1 MRFPDRL
8 SRLRPIAARLGPA
21 VGIAAA
27 LLALPLALF
36 AGVTLGGRSMVPFD
50 ALRSD
55 PVYRQ
60 AIEAAGVDYTQN
72 GLVADL
78 VYQNVVW
85 KGHLQR
91 GIEDGDPPLWSPYI
105 AGGMPFLAAG
115 QHSALY
121 PTSLLLLFMRPD
133 RALGWGAL
141 VNLWLAAACMYVLG
155 RALGLGR
162 FAAVL
167 MGLAWSASSLFVANA
182 VFPMIQAG
190 MTWLPI
196 ILAGITVI
204 TAPYASPR
212 GGTGT
217 TGPPAPPTLPGAK
230 ALGWLVGIA
239 VATLFAA
246 LAGHPE
252 IFYYDAL
259 VATAYAA
266 FRLALAARRHGWA
279 AGARL
284 GAWLAAA
291 GVVGVL
297 MAAVQLVPLAE
308 LAGVNWRGGAEPYA
322 RIADQAFGIR
332 QAITF
337 VMPDFFGNPA
347 HHSVPALQGGRLA
360 LADDAVWGT
369 AYGAKNYVEAASY
382 VSILVLLLAPLGLA
396 GGRRRRT
403 PWFFAGLAVVSLTF
417 VFGLPTYK
425 LLFYGLPGIDQLRTP
440 FRWVFPLCLALVAL
454 AGWGADRLARGT
466 AVPRAATGVGSLALA
481 VGAGLTVLLGIL
493 RLRPATWTRWIE
505 GLFDRLPRVNVDGG
519 TQSALDVALTRF
531 TDSQTLA
538 AYLYWS
544 VLHLAL
550 FLTLGGVAVLLL
562 VRAARTG
569 RDRRP
574 AMGLALAAVALD
586 LGLIGYGFNP
596 SVPPALADLRPP
608 AVVFLKE
615 ATDVKWGRV
624 TAMGPDRALW
634 PNTAMREGIPDIR
647 GYDSIFPRWT
657 VEVLDAIERQGL
669 DGQSGPLRYNRIGNL
684 TQPASLAHPALAML
698 GVRYIVATD
707 PVAAP
712 DLDLIYDGGVLIYEN
727 RRALRRAWVVN
738 QVKVFPGDRPALLAE
753 LATFDPAST
762 VLLEAAPDL
771 GIWDDLPPG
780 RNLPAAINVRRDT
793 ERSGSFE
800 VDVSGAPSG
809 GMLVLSEAWFPGWRA
824 SVEVAGSGSPRIV
837 EVPVYRA
844 NGMLRAVPVPPGRS
858 TVRLRYSPLSL
869 KAGLYGSFLGA
880 VMLVLALAWGAWSRL
895 ARRAT
900 GDEVGRIAINTA
912 GPVAANLLNKV
923 VLFAFAMLMYRVL
936 GPEEAGAYTT
946 AVTLIGLMDIVTN
959 FGLNLLATREVA
971 RDPSRA
977 PAYLTGTAV
986 LRLVL
991 WVLAAP
997 VLAAYIA
1004 WAGTGARPLSAQTV
1018 QAIAL
1023 FALGLI
1029 PSNLNAA
1036 VASIFQA
1043 RERMVLPA
1051 GVSIVSTLV
1060 SVSLGALALLAGHG
1074 LVGLAA
1080 VSIVTN
1086 WVTFGILAALAWRE
1100 GIRAA
1105 WGVPR
1110 ALVWGMVGVS
1120 LPLMLNH
1127 LLQTLFFKV
1136 DVLMLRQLLREG
1148 ETVVGWYS
1156 TAYKW
1161 IDALLILPAFF
1172 TMALFPMMSRRA
1184 MGDRAGL
1191 TRAFEMGQRWL
1202 VSLALPIAVATTFL
1216 ADGLVTVLAGAEFV
1230 PEGSTALKVMIWFL
1244 PLSFA
1249 NGLTQYVL
1257 IALDRARWIT
1267 VSFVIAVL
1275 FNLTANW
1282 LVIPGHAFGGL
1293 EIQAYTYVGAAVVT
1307 ILTEAV
1313 LRLPFG
1319 WGLRDLGAAP
1329 LVVIL
1334 WRPAVAAG
1342 IMAAVMGGLDAVGA
1356 PALVNAF
1363 AALPIYIGG
1372 LHLLGGITAEDRA
1385 LAARL
1390 RGGAPSG

>member
-8 SRLRPIAARLGPA
+8 SRLRPIAARLGPS
-21 VGIAAA
+21 VGVAAG
-27 LLALPLALF
+27 LLVLPLALF
-36 AGVTLGGRSMVPFD
+36 AGVTLGGRTLVPYD

-55 PVYRQ
+55 PVYRK
-60 AIEAAGVDYTQN
+60 ALAAAGVDRVQN

-85 KGHLQR
+85 KTYLQR
-91 GIEDGDPPLWSPYI
+91 RLEDGDAPLWSPYI

-115 QHSALY
+115 QHSAFY
-121 PTSLLLLFMRPD
+121 PTSLLLLLMRPD
-133 RALGWGAL
+133 HALGWGAL
-141 VNLWLAAACMYVLG
+141 VNLWLAALCMYALGRVLG
-155 RALGLGR
+155 CGR
-162 FAAVL
+162 FAAAL
-167 MGLAWSASSLFVANA
+167 MGLAWSSSTLFVANA

-190 MTWLPI
+190 MTWLPV
-196 ILAGITVI
+196 ILAGITAV
-204 TAPYASPR
+204 TVPRAMPHRGAAGSAAPTPLPATSAA
-212 GGTGT
+212 GT
-217 TGPPAPPTLPGAK
+217 
-230 ALGWLVGIA
+230 LGWLAVIA
-239 VATLFAA
+239 VATLLAA

-252 IFYYDAL
+252 ILYYDAL
-259 VATAYAA
+259 VAAAYAA
-266 FRLALAARRHGWA
+266 FRLVRVARRHGWVA
-279 AGARL
+279 AARL
-284 GAWLAAA
+284 GMWLASA
-291 GVVGVL
+291 GVVGALV
-297 MAAVQLVPLAE
+297 AAVQLVPLAE
-308 LAGVNWRGGAEPYA
+308 LAGVNWRGGAEPYD

-337 VMPDFFGNPA
+337 VVPDFFGNPA
-347 HHSVPALQGGRLA
+347 HHSVPALHGERLA

-396 GGRRRRT
+396 GARRRRT
-403 PWFFAGLAVVSLTF
+403 PWFFAGLALVSLSF

-425 LLFYGLPGIDQLRTP
+425 LLFYGLPGFDQLRTP
-440 FRWVFPLCLALVAL
+440 FRWVFPLCLALVVL
-454 AGWGADRLARGT
+454 AGRGADRLARGRP
-466 AVPRAATGVGSLALA
+466 VPSAALGLGSTALA
-481 VGAGLTVLLGIL
+481 AGAGLTVALGTL
-493 RLRPATWTRWIE
+493 RLRPSTWTRWVE
-505 GLFDRLPRVNVDGG
+505 ALFDRLPRVNVDGG
-519 TQSALDVALTRF
+519 TQGALDVALTRF
-531 TDSQTLA
+531 PDSQTLA

-544 VLHLAL
+544 ALHLAL
-550 FLTLGGVAVLLL
+550 FLTLGGVVVLLL
-562 VRAARTG
+562 AHAARTG

-574 AMGLALAAVALD
+574 AMALALAAVALD

-596 SVPPALADLRPP
+596 SVPTALADIRPP

-615 ATDVKWGRV
+615 AVAVKWGRV
-624 TAMGPDRALW
+624 TAMGTDRALW
-634 PNTAMREGIPDIR
+634 PNSAMREGIPDIR

-669 DGQSGPLRYNRIGNL
+669 DGQGGPLRYNRIGNL

-698 GVRYIVATD
+698 GVRYVVATD
-707 PVAAP
+707 PLTAP
-712 DLDLIYDGGVLIYEN
+712 GLDLIYEGEVRVYEN
-727 RRALRRAWVVN
+727 HRALRRAWVVN

-762 VLLEAAPDL
+762 VLLEEAPDL
-771 GIWDDLPPG
+771 GIWDDLPAG
-780 RNLPAAINVRRDT
+780 RNLPSAINVRRDT
-793 ERSGSFE
+793 ERSGRFE

-809 GMLVLSEAWFPGWRA
+809 GLLVLSEAWFPGWRA
-824 SVEVAGSGSPRIV
+824 SVEVAGPGGPRTV
-837 EVPVYRA
+837 DVPVYRA

-858 TVRLRYSPLSL
+858 TVRLWYSPLSL
-869 KAGLYGSFLGA
+869 KAGLYGSFLG
-880 VMLVLALAWGAWSRL
+880 LVVFMLALAWGAW
-895 ARRAT
+895 ARVMRRPA
-900 GDEVGRIAINTA
+900 GGEVGRIAVNTA
-912 GPVAANLLNKV
+912 GPVAANLLNKA

-971 RDPSRA
+971 RDPSLA
-977 PAYLTGTAV
+977 PRYLTGTAV

-997 VLAAYIA
+997 ALAGYIV
-1004 WAGTGARPLSAQTV
+1004 WAGAGTRPLSPPTV

-1023 FALGLI
+1023 FALGLV
-1029 PSNLNAA
+1029 PSNLSAA

-1051 GVSIVSTLV
+1051 AVSIVSTLV

-1086 WVTFGILAALAWRE
+1086 WVTFGILATLAWRD
-1100 GIRAA
+1100 GIRPA

-1110 ALVWGMVGVS
+1110 SLVWGMVGVG

-1136 DVLMLRQLLREG
+1136 DVLLLRQLLREG

-1202 VSLALPIAVATTFL
+1202 VSVALPIAVATTFL

-1267 VSFVIAVL
+1267 VSFVVAVA
-1275 FNLTANW
+1275 FNFAANW
-1282 LVIPGHAFGGL
+1282 LVIPGHTFGSF

-1307 ILTEAV
+1307 IVTEAV

-1342 IMAAVMGGLDAVGA
+1342 TMAAVMGGLDALGA
-1356 PALVNAF
+1356 PALVNAV
-1363 AALPIYIGG
+1363 AAVPVYLGV
-1372 LHLLGGITAEDRA
+1372 LAALGGITPEDRA
-1385 LAARL
+1385 LARRV
-1390 RGGAPSG
+1390 RGGG